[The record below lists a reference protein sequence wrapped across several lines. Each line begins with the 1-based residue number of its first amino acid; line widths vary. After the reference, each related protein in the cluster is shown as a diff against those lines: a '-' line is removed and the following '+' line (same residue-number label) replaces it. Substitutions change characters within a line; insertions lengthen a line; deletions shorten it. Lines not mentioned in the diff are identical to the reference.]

1 MAKLEITIAELIDIL
16 IANKIIP
23 EKISDID
30 IQGETINF
38 KYNTGMMIPHE
49 IDAFVNFVEFEKG
62 IIILEMHTTWFAD
75 KVLRL
80 ASLPENN
87 YVQLDYPQVIFYIE
101 RFLKDKVIG
110 LMIEDIKFTNG
121 KFIITTYNI

>member
-30 IQGETINF
+30 IQGETINI

-49 IDAFVNFVEFEKG
+49 IDASINFVEFEKG

-75 KVLRL
+75 KVLRI
-80 ASLPENN
+80 ASLQESN
-87 YVQLDYPQVIFYIE
+87 YIQLDYPQVIFYIE
-101 RFLKDKVIG
+101 RFLKDKVKN
-110 LMIEDIKFTNG
+110 LMIDDIKFING
-121 KFIITTYNI
+121 KFIITTYNV

>member
-23 EKISDID
+23 EKISNLD

-38 KYNTGMMIPHE
+38 KYNTGMFVPHE
-49 IDAFVNFVEFEKG
+49 IDAFINFVEYEKG
-62 IIILEMHTTWFAD
+62 IIIFEMHTTWFAD

-80 ASLPENN
+80 ASLPENK
-87 YVQLDYPQVIFYIE
+87 YIQLDYPQVIFYIE
-101 RFLKDKVIG
+101 RFLKDKVIS

-121 KFIITTYNI
+121 KFIIATYNI

>member
-23 EKISDID
+23 KKISNLE

-38 KYNTGMMIPHE
+38 KYNTGMMIPNE
-49 IDAFVNFVEFEKG
+49 IDAFVNFIEYEKG
-62 IIILEMHTTWFAD
+62 IIIFEMHTTWFAD

-80 ASLPENN
+80 VSLSENK
-87 YVQLDYPQVIFYIE
+87 YFQLDYPQIIFYIE
-101 RFLKDKVIG
+101 RFLKDKVIN

-121 KFIITTYNI
+121 KFNITTYNI